1 METPVLVKCNLQS
14 GWDVS
19 DLPFPEFVQA
29 QALAAAFGADGFSFG
44 DRKDINASR
53 EMFWEVKLHNW
64 NSVLECFEQIG
75 IVVMVLSF

>member
-1 METPVLVKCNLQS
+1 MATPALVKCNLQS

-44 DRKDINASR
+44 GRKDINASR
-53 EMFWEVKLHNW
+53 ERLWMVKLHRW
-64 NSVLECFEQIG
+64 DETLETFEQTG
-75 IVVMVLSF
+75 AVVMALSF